1 MTSYLPPLIL
11 LNLALMLLIIY
22 KVLSLVKLDKIKK
35 INTYT
40 EAKTI
45 FGTFKHY
52 IHFIFSPSKE
62 GNGNEGGN
70 DDNG

>member
-52 IHFIFSPSKE
+52 IHFIFSPSKKE
-62 GNGNEGGN
+62 NGDEGGK
-70 DDNG
+70 DDDG

>member
-1 MTSYLPPLIL
+1 MISYLPPLIL
-11 LNLALMLLIIY
+11 LNLALILLIIY
-22 KVLSLVKLDKIKK
+22 KTLSLVKLDKIKK

-52 IHFIFSPSKE
+52 IHFIFSTS
-62 GNGNEGGN
+62 NEEDGDDGKN
-70 DDNG
+70 DSG

>member
-62 GNGNEGGN
+62 INGDEGENN
-70 DDNG
+70 DE

>member
-22 KVLSLVKLDKIKK
+22 KILSLVKLDKIKK

-52 IHFIFSPSKE
+52 IHFIFSPSKKE
-62 GNGNEGGN
+62 GNEGENN
-70 DDNG
+70 DDE